1 MVPSMLRVAVVAAL
15 AMASL
20 GGGCGRHLY
29 SRDDLTV
36 DLAKHHI
43 DLRWGR
49 LENAALRVSPEL
61 RGAFVQTWAARL
73 QGLELQEMDVAGV
86 AMIDDDTAEVVVV
99 VTWVDKASMAV
110 KTVQLPERWVRTE
123 EGWRLATVA
132 ELPGV

>member
-1 MVPSMLRVAVVAAL
+1 MVPGMLRVAVVAAL
-15 AMASL
+15 TMASL
-20 GGGCGRHLY
+20 GAGCGRHLY

-49 LENAALRVSPEL
+49 IENAALRVNPEL
-61 RGAFVQTWAARL
+61 RAAFVQTWAQRL

-110 KTVQLPERWVRTE
+110 KTVQLPERWVRTD

-132 ELPGV
+132 ELPGA